1 MSEEDHCEGKA
12 IIGIIS
18 MILVSAFFIYHYIVL

>member
-12 IIGIIS
+12 IIGAIS
-18 MILVSAFFIYHYIVL
+18 MILVIAFFMYRYAGL

>member
-18 MILVSAFFIYHYIVL
+18 MIMAGIYIVYRVIGL

>member
-12 IIGIIS
+12 IIGIVGAIVA
-18 MILVSAFFIYHYIVL
+18 ILYIVYCFII